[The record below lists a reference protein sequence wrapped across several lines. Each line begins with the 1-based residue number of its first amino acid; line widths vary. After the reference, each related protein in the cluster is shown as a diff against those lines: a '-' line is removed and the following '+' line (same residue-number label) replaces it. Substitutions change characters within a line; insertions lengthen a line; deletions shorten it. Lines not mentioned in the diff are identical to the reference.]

1 MKKYNACINILSSR
15 NKCLPLC
22 LKSIWDFWNYKYN
35 YPVYVHY
42 FDDIYDD
49 EMLRDQIREF
59 SKCDVRFISIPYET
73 PKWIPDEELFY
84 NRQDLWYVNTGR
96 FGKHRKGYLHMTNF
110 YNNSYKY
117 PKTKLHEYD
126 YYLQVDDES
135 HFLKEVPYD
144 FFEVLD
150 GRPELAGAIK
160 VTHSKDRDMAKQGN
174 FDCRVGMWQFCKDY
188 MKKYNITPGSKFL
201 RDLLEDP
208 NDEVNFHQKSK
219 ADSYIFKTEMF
230 RTPEFKQWNK
240 ALNESGGC
248 YKGRWGDDELMY
260 LFYSI
265 HFDHPVYDFKTV
277 DEGYHNQGGLRP
289 ITGQYYAPSVK
300 NFER

>member
-1 MKKYNACINILSSR
+1 
-15 NKCLPLC
+15 
-22 LKSIWDFWNYKYN
+22 
-35 YPVYVHY
+35 
-42 FDDIYDD
+42 
-49 EMLRDQIREF
+49 
-59 SKCDVRFISIPYET
+59 
-73 PKWIPDEELFY
+73 
-84 NRQDLWYVNTGR
+84 
-96 FGKHRKGYLHMTNF
+96 
-110 YNNSYKY
+110 
-117 PKTKLHEYD
+117 
-126 YYLQVDDES
+126 
-135 HFLKEVPYD
+135 
-144 FFEVLD
+144 
-150 GRPELAGAIK
+150 
-160 VTHSKDRDMAKQGN
+160 
-174 FDCRVGMWQFCKDY
+174 MWQFCKDY

>member
-15 NKCLPLC
+15 DRCLPLC
-22 LKSIWDFWNYKYN
+22 VRSLWDNWNYRYD

-49 EMLRDQIREF
+49 PKLRKDILAYTK
-59 SKCDVRFISIPYET
+59 SDVRFISIPYET
-73 PKWIPDEELFY
+73 PKWIPEDQLFY

-110 YNNSYKY
+110 YNNTYGY
-117 PKTKLHEYD
+117 PNIELHNYD

-135 HFLKEVPYD
+135 HFLKEVPYN

-160 VTHSKDRDMAKQGN
+160 VTHAKDKRPHQGN
-174 FDCRVGMWQFCKDY
+174 FDCRVGMWDHIKNY
-188 MKKYNITPGSKFL
+188 IEKYNITPGSKFI

-208 NDEVNFHQKSK
+208 DAETNFHEKST
-219 ADSYIFKTEMF
+219 ADSYIFKTELF
-230 RTPEFKQWNK
+230 RTPEWQQWNK

-248 YKGRWGDDELMY
+248 YTGRWGDDELNY
-260 LFYSI
+260 LFFLI
-265 HFDHPVYDFKTV
+265 HHDYPVYDFKTV
-277 DEGYHNQGGLRP
+277 DEGYHSQGGLKS
-289 ITGQYYAPSVK
+289 ICKQYYAPSIK
-300 NFER
+300 EFDR

>member
-15 NKCLPLC
+15 DRCLPLC
-22 LKSIWDFWNYKYN
+22 VRSLWDNWNYRYD

-49 EMLRDQIREF
+49 PKLRKDILAYTK
-59 SKCDVRFISIPYET
+59 SDVRFISIPYET
-73 PKWIPDEELFY
+73 PKWIPEDQLFY

-110 YNNSYKY
+110 YNNTYGY
-117 PKTKLHEYD
+117 PNTELHNYD

-135 HFLKEVPYD
+135 HFLKEVPYN

-160 VTHSKDRDMAKQGN
+160 VTHAKDKRPHQGN
-174 FDCRVGMWQFCKDY
+174 FDCRVGMWDHIKNY
-188 MKKYNITPGSKFL
+188 IEKYNITPGSKFI

-208 NDEVNFHQKSK
+208 DAETNFHEKST
-219 ADSYIFKTEMF
+219 ADSYIFKTELF
-230 RTPEFKQWNK
+230 RTPEWQQWNK

-248 YKGRWGDDELMY
+248 YTGRWGDDELNY
-260 LFYSI
+260 LFFLI
-265 HFDHPVYDFKTV
+265 HHDYPVYDFKTV
-277 DEGYHNQGGLRP
+277 DEGYHSQGGLKS
-289 ITGQYYAPSVK
+289 ICKQYYAPSIK
-300 NFER
+300 EFDR